1 MDEPDELISLE
12 VYNTVWPHDAVTID
26 AVHSFRDSA
35 QGYID
40 YLVREDGVI
49 LGSGVGATFAYRARR
64 VVTLITVLAGQRRR
78 GAGTALYEAIS
89 MWASERGVRELE
101 VSVSGNDPESLSFAQ
116 RRGFTEERREVG
128 LVLSLAGI
136 SPPQV
141 QPPAGIEIVTWAQR
155 PELARGMYEVDLE
168 THPDIPGFEDVA
180 VEPFEDWMV
189 HLMQR
194 PTDSPGATFIAL
206 AGAEVVGFAKL
217 SLTAPTAAGHAMTAV
232 KRAWRGRGI
241 ARALKATEIN
251 WALANGY
258 TELHTSNEERN
269 APINRL
275 NARLGYRPGIG
286 RIHLV
291 GPIIGGSLDEYR
303 LRRRHQLNYALAWPN
318 SGGLSRLV
326 EPVHDACHVG
336 LRAADPVVL
345 GGDLGIGI
353 IGEYCGNAA
362 GCARRPSRQRGRGP
376 CRPCAR
382 AGSRL
387 PRG

>member
-1 MDEPDELISLE
+1 MDEPDELTSLE
-12 VYNTVWPHDAVTID
+12 IYNTVWPHDAVTID

-35 QGYID
+35 QDYID
-40 YLVREDGVI
+40 YLVRDDGVI
-49 LGSGVGATFAYRARR
+49 VGSGAGAIFAYRARR

-78 GAGTALYEAIS
+78 GAGTALYEAICL
-89 MWASERGVRELE
+89 WASERGAREIE
-101 VSVSGNDPESLSFAQ
+101 VPVAGNDPQSLSFAQ

-155 PELARGMYEVDLE
+155 PELARGMYEVEAE
-168 THPDIPGFEDVA
+168 TYPYIPGFEDVA
-180 VEPFEDWMV
+180 LEPFEDWMA
-189 HLMQR
+189 HNMQR
-194 PTDSPGATFIAL
+194 PTDSPEATFIAL
-206 AGAEVVGFAKL
+206 DGEEVVGFAKL

-241 ARALKATEIN
+241 AGALKETEIN

-286 RIHLV
+286 RIHLA
-291 GPIIGGSLDEYR
+291 GPIVS
-303 LRRRHQLNYALAWPN
+303 
-318 SGGLSRLV
+318 GLSR
-326 EPVHDACHVG
+326 
-336 LRAADPVVL
+336 
-345 GGDLGIGI
+345 
-353 IGEYCGNAA
+353 
-362 GCARRPSRQRGRGP
+362 
-376 CRPCAR
+376 
-382 AGSRL
+382 
-387 PRG
+387 

>member
-1 MDEPDELISLE
+1 VDEPDELTSLE

-35 QGYID
+35 LDYID
-40 YLVREDGVI
+40 FLVREDGVI
-49 LGSGVGATFAYRARR
+49 LGSGVGAIFAYRARR
-64 VVTLITVLAGQRRR
+64 VDTLITVLVGKRRR
-78 GAGTALYEAIS
+78 GAGTALYETVS
-89 MWASERGVRELE
+89 RWASERGARELG

-141 QPPAGIEIVTWAQR
+141 QLPAGIEIVTWAQR

-168 THPDIPGFEDVA
+168 AHPDIPGFEDVA
-180 VEPFEDWMV
+180 VEPFEDWMA
-189 HLMQR
+189 HHMQR
-194 PTDSPGATFIAL
+194 PTDSPEATFIAL
-206 AGAEVVGFAKL
+206 AGEEVVGLAKL
-217 SLTAPTAAGHAMTAV
+217 SLTAPTAAGHSITAV

-258 TELHTSNEERN
+258 AELHTSNEERN
-269 APINRL
+269 APIKRL

-291 GPIIGGSLDEYR
+291 GPIIGG
-303 LRRRHQLNYALAWPN
+303 
-318 SGGLSRLV
+318 LSR
-326 EPVHDACHVG
+326 
-336 LRAADPVVL
+336 
-345 GGDLGIGI
+345 
-353 IGEYCGNAA
+353 
-362 GCARRPSRQRGRGP
+362 
-376 CRPCAR
+376 
-382 AGSRL
+382 
-387 PRG
+387 

>member
-1 MDEPDELISLE
+1 VDEPEELASLE

-35 QGYID
+35 QDYID
-40 YLVREDGVI
+40 YLVRDDGVI
-49 LGSGVGATFAYRARR
+49 LGSGVGAIFAERARR

-78 GAGTALYEAIS
+78 GAGTALYEGIS
-89 MWASERGVRELE
+89 RWASVRGVRELE
-101 VSVSGNDPESLSFAQ
+101 VSVADNDPQSLSFAQ

-155 PELARGMYEVDLE
+155 PELSRGMYEVDLE

-180 VEPFEDWMV
+180 AEPFEDWMA
-189 HLMQR
+189 HHMLR
-194 PTDSPGATFIAL
+194 PTDSPEATFIAL
-206 AGAEVVGFAKL
+206 ADGEVVGFAKL
-217 SLTAPTAAGHAMTAV
+217 SLTASAAAGHAMTAV

-258 TELHTSNEERN
+258 AELHTSNEERN
-269 APINRL
+269 APIKRL

-291 GPIIGGSLDEYR
+291 GPI
-303 LRRRHQLNYALAWPN
+303 
-318 SGGLSRLV
+318 
-326 EPVHDACHVG
+326 
-336 LRAADPVVL
+336 L
-345 GGDLGIGI
+345 GG
-353 IGEYCGNAA
+353 
-362 GCARRPSRQRGRGP
+362 PSR
-376 CRPCAR
+376 
-382 AGSRL
+382 
-387 PRG
+387 

>member
-1 MDEPDELISLE
+1 MLEVAACADEPDELASLE
-12 VYNTVWPHDAVTID
+12 VYNTVWPHDAVTIG
-26 AVHSFRDSA
+26 AVHSYRDSA
-35 QGYID
+35 QDYID

-49 LGSGVGATFAYRARR
+49 LGSGVGAIFAYRARR
-64 VVTLITVLAGQRRR
+64 VVTLITVLTRQRRR

-89 MWASERGVRELE
+89 RWASERGVRELE
-101 VSVSGNDPESLSFAQ
+101 VSVSGDDPESLSFAQ

-128 LVLSLAGI
+128 LVLGLAGV

-141 QPPAGIEIVTWAQR
+141 QPPAGIAIVTWAQR

-180 VEPFEDWMV
+180 VEPFEDWMA
-189 HLMQR
+189 HNMQR
-194 PTDSPGATFIAL
+194 PTDSPEATFIAL
-206 AGAEVVGFAKL
+206 AGEEVVGFAKL

-258 TELHTSNEERN
+258 IELHTSNEQRN
-269 APINRL
+269 TPIKRL

-291 GPIIGGSLDEYR
+291 GPIIGG
-303 LRRRHQLNYALAWPN
+303 
-318 SGGLSRLV
+318 LSR
-326 EPVHDACHVG
+326 
-336 LRAADPVVL
+336 
-345 GGDLGIGI
+345 
-353 IGEYCGNAA
+353 
-362 GCARRPSRQRGRGP
+362 
-376 CRPCAR
+376 
-382 AGSRL
+382 
-387 PRG
+387 